1 MELESKPL
9 DWWMR
14 NLHEMSRDIWL
25 WISSKTEKLSPETV
39 CFIVDDGIDLSAEEQ
54 DQTDVDL
61 ENSGLMCF
69 FFKDQLED
77 IQLNLKAQK
86 SNYDSCD
93 LYEALN
99 YYWEN
104 DAFID
109 LKNV

>member
-14 NLHEMSRDIWL
+14 NLHEMSRGICL
-25 WISSKTEKLSPETV
+25 WISNETDNLSLETV
-39 CFIVDDGIDLSAEEQ
+39 CFIVDDDMDLSAEEQ
-54 DQTDVDL
+54 DLRDVDL

-69 FFKDQLED
+69 LFKDQLED
-77 IQLNLKAQK
+77 IQQNLKAQK
-86 SNYDSCD
+86 PNYGSSD
-93 LYEALN
+93 LYTALN